1 MCVRKIICG
10 GYVRARFG
18 VAEFSG
24 LGTPTPRMAAT
35 QTRRRAMV
43 EAHFTTRGSKM
54 KTLTPDPPYEKIIP
68 HPDNRFMALTGNC
81 SDMPTLF
88 IDTHVPLDIL
98 MDAANH
104 RLRAVIQVLENMC
117 MRGSV
122 ECDSVI
128 LSDFAQLCVIPL
140 RDGCDVLDVI
150 GRRLRSM
157 PA

>member
-1 MCVRKIICG
+1 MI
-10 GYVRARFG
+10 ARF
-18 VAEFSG
+18 
-24 LGTPTPRMAAT
+24 LLLRTAAT
-35 QTRRRAMV
+35 QTCRKVRWLLTFINHGANKM
-43 EAHFTTRGSKM
+43 TT
-54 KTLTPDPPYEKIIP
+54 LHPDPPYEKIIP

-98 MDAANH
+98 LDAANH

-150 GRRLRSM
+150 GKRLGSL
-157 PA
+157 PT

>member
-1 MCVRKIICG
+1 M
-10 GYVRARFG
+10 
-18 VAEFSG
+18 
-24 LGTPTPRMAAT
+24 
-35 QTRRRAMV
+35 
-43 EAHFTTRGSKM
+43 TT
-54 KTLTPDPPYEKIIP
+54 LEPAPPYEKIIP

-157 PA
+157 PS

>member
-1 MCVRKIICG
+1 M
-10 GYVRARFG
+10 
-18 VAEFSG
+18 
-24 LGTPTPRMAAT
+24 
-35 QTRRRAMV
+35 
-43 EAHFTTRGSKM
+43 TT
-54 KTLTPDPPYEKIIP
+54 LHPDPPYEKIIP

-98 MDAANH
+98 LDAANH

-150 GRRLRSM
+150 GKRLSAM
-157 PA
+157 PS

>member
-1 MCVRKIICG
+1 M
-10 GYVRARFG
+10 
-18 VAEFSG
+18 
-24 LGTPTPRMAAT
+24 
-35 QTRRRAMV
+35 
-43 EAHFTTRGSKM
+43 TTLK
-54 KTLTPDPPYEKIIP
+54 PAPPYEKIIP
-68 HPDNRFMALTGNC
+68 YPDNRFMALTDNC

-128 LSDFAQLCVIPL
+128 LSDFARLCVIPL

-150 GRRLRSM
+150 GSPLRSM
-157 PA
+157 P

>member
-1 MCVRKIICG
+1 M
-10 GYVRARFG
+10 
-18 VAEFSG
+18 
-24 LGTPTPRMAAT
+24 
-35 QTRRRAMV
+35 
-43 EAHFTTRGSKM
+43 TTLK
-54 KTLTPDPPYEKIIP
+54 PAPPYEKLIP

-104 RLRAVIQVLENMC
+104 RIRTVVQVLENMC

-122 ECDSVI
+122 ECDSII
-128 LSDFAQLCVIPL
+128 LSDFAMLCAIPL

-150 GRRLRSM
+150 GRRLGGM
-157 PA
+157 PS

>member
-1 MCVRKIICG
+1 MLK
-10 GYVRARFG
+10 
-18 VAEFSG
+18 
-24 LGTPTPRMAAT
+24 
-35 QTRRRAMV
+35 
-43 EAHFTTRGSKM
+43 
-54 KTLTPDPPYEKIIP
+54 PDPPYEKIIP

-81 SDMPTLF
+81 SDMPTL
-88 IDTHVPLDIL
+88 
-98 MDAANH
+98 
-104 RLRAVIQVLENMC
+104 C

-150 GRRLRSM
+150 GRRLRGM